1 MELPAPIPHPGSPS
15 PVTGEGARG
24 RGVLLLAV
32 LFFAACHHDEGP
44 SGPTRTY
51 FMGFSAIPPK
61 MDTSLLIPTLTL
73 ASQHSDAGLIQLSIP
88 WDVLLIDTAAAT
100 EVRIVRLPLVN
111 FYRGSGKKIVVALD
125 ITNGLDR
132 SAEDPILVSLGRS
145 ITDTMIQRLY
155 REYVSAVDTI
165 LHPDY
170 LSLAAETNLV
180 RAIAPQAVYDAIV
193 TMTNA
198 AAAELNNRGTSTR
211 LMVSVQ
217 VEVAWGKLQ
226 GTNIFEG
233 VDQDR
238 ADFPFMEALGLSS
251 YPYLGGYPTPQDI
264 PDDYY
269 RRLVAAQPLPVVV
282 LEGGWPSVTVGSA
295 TSTPALQAQYIH
307 RQSELLDRTTA
318 KGVFQI
324 TFTDL
329 HPSLFPPGSTL
340 SFFANL
346 GLVDTALAPK
356 PALASWD
363 SVLARPRL

>member
-1 MELPAPIPHPGSPS
+1 MTTASCGLRAPRVFVVS
-15 PVTGEGARG
+15 
-24 RGVLLLAV
+24 LLVGML
-32 LFFAACHHDEGP
+32 LGGCSHDEGP
-44 SGPTRTY
+44 DGPARTY

-73 ASQHSDAGLIQLSIP
+73 AAQHSDAGLIQLSIP
-88 WDVLLIDTAAAT
+88 WDILLADTAAAT

-111 FYRGSGKKIVVALD
+111 FYRGSGMKIVVALD
-125 ITNGLDR
+125 VTNGLDR
-132 SAEDPILVSLGRS
+132 AAEDPILVGLGRS

-170 LSLAAETNLV
+170 MSLAAETNLV
-180 RAIAPQAVYDAIV
+180 RAIAPQAVYDAVV
-193 TMTNA
+193 TMTNE
-198 AAAELNNRGTSTR
+198 AAAELAGRGSPTK

-226 GTNIFEG
+226 GTDIFEG
-233 VDQDR
+233 VAQDR
-238 ADFPFMEALGLSS
+238 SDFPFLDALGLSS
-251 YPYLGGYPTPQDI
+251 YPYLGGYATPGDI

-269 RRLVAAQPLPVVV
+269 HRLVATQPVPVVV
-282 LEGGWPSVTVGSA
+282 LEGGWPSVTVGSV
-295 TSTPALQAQYIH
+295 TSSPALQAEYIH
-307 RQSELLDRTTA
+307 RQAELLDDSNA

-329 HPSLFPPGSTL
+329 HPSIFPPGSTL
-340 SFFANL
+340 SLFANL

-356 PALASWD
+356 PALATWD
-363 SVLARPRL
+363 SILARPRH